1 MNLPSQGSSDSLES
15 RLLSRS
21 NFAKTSTLEKIL
33 NSSKQD
39 MECIVE
45 TGNNI
50 PYGFEIK
57 SDQKDYRQSQLLST
71 LISRCKER
79 LEHDSSEIIANI
91 RENQKIIARNEQL
104 LRFSADH
111 DHQTSPKSTFP
122 VDNLNTLHNLSMEP
136 NELTS
141 EILIDQLSKVNMTTS
156 T

>member
-71 LISRCKER
+71 LYDFM
-79 LEHDSSEIIANI
+79 HDSSEIIANI

>member
-79 LEHDSSEIIANI
+79 LEHDSSEII
-91 RENQKIIARNEQL
+91 
-104 LRFSADH
+104 
-111 DHQTSPKSTFP
+111 
-122 VDNLNTLHNLSMEP
+122 
-136 NELTS
+136 
-141 EILIDQLSKVNMTTS
+141 EIKK
-156 T
+156 